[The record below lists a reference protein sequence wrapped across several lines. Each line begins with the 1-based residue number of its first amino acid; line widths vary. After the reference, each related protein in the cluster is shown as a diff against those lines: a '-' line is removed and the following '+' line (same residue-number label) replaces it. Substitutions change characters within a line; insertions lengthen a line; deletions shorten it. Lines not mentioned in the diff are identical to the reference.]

1 MYGVTQV
8 CDYTA
13 VTFFARFL
21 MFQTKPWFS
30 NVYEAKNLFMMD
42 SKLVLGC
49 PRHAKNSDFVRDILQ
64 KSIFQ
69 AIRIWDIVKMT
80 SATLLSRVK
89 APMSLK
95 KGPQG
100 GVHERW
106 FSPETL

>member
-1 MYGVTQV
+1 
-8 CDYTA
+8 
-13 VTFFARFL
+13 